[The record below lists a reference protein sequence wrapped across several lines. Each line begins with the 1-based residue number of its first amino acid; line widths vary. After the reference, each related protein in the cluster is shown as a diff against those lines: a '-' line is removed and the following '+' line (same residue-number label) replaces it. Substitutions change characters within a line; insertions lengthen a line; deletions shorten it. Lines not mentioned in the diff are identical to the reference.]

1 MDCLPE
7 LVVAKRKAISS
18 AKMAKR
24 LRRFVGENQRP
35 DAPEDEDGD
44 VGDDGVQNA
53 TKPAASGELL
63 CRIPE
68 ETLFQLQ
75 QIYEALE
82 GASGVK
88 PTSSAPSLTDLIAAS
103 AGDDG
108 EAESMSGGNEASVV
122 TPEKTTKQKRVRGG
136 EEPATA
142 SKANGGGGG
151 SSIGT
156 SPKTKKKK
164 SRRKSNAT

>member
-7 LVVAKRKAISS
+7 LVVAKRKTISS

-35 DAPEDEDGD
+35 DAPEDGDGD
-44 VGDDGVQNA
+44 VGEDDVPSA

-82 GASGVK
+82 SAGGVK
-88 PTSSAPSLTDLIAAS
+88 PVSSAPSLTDLISAS
-103 AGDDG
+103 AGDKG
-108 EAESMSGGNEASVV
+108 GAEPSGGNEASVV

-142 SKANGGGGG
+142 SKANGGGAG

-156 SPKTKKKK
+156 SPKMKKKK
-164 SRRKSNAT
+164 ARRKSNAT

>member
-7 LVVAKRKAISS
+7 LVVAKRKTISS

-35 DAPEDEDGD
+35 DAPEGGDGD
-44 VGDDGVQNA
+44 VGDDDVPNA

-88 PTSSAPSLTDLIAAS
+88 PASSAPSLTDLIAAS
-103 AGDDG
+103 VGDGG
-108 EAESMSGGNEASVV
+108 EAEPMSGGNETSVV

-142 SKANGGGGG
+142 SKANGGGG

-156 SPKTKKKK
+156 SPKMKKKK
-164 SRRKSNAT
+164 ARRKSNAT

>member
-7 LVVAKRKAISS
+7 LVVAKRKTISS
-18 AKMAKR
+18 SKMAKR

-35 DAPEDEDGD
+35 DAPEGGDGD
-44 VGDDGVQNA
+44 VGDDDVTNA
-53 TKPAASGELL
+53 TKPAATGELL

-88 PTSSAPSLTDLIAAS
+88 PASRAPSLTDIIAAS
-103 AGDDG
+103 AGDNG
-108 EAESMSGGNEASVV
+108 ETEPSGGNEASVV
-122 TPEKTTKQKRVRGG
+122 TPEKTTKKRARGG

-151 SSIGT
+151 GSSIGA
-156 SPKTKKKK
+156 SPKMKKKA
-164 SRRKSNAT
+164 RRKSNAT

>member
-7 LVVAKRKAISS
+7 LVVAKRKTISS
-18 AKMAKR
+18 SKMAKR

-35 DAPEDEDGD
+35 DAPEGGDGD
-44 VGDDGVQNA
+44 VGDDDVRNA

-82 GASGVK
+82 GACSVK
-88 PTSSAPSLTDLIAAS
+88 PASSAPSLTDLIAAS
-103 AGDDG
+103 AGDNG
-108 EAESMSGGNEASVV
+108 EAEPSGGNEASVV
-122 TPEKTTKQKRVRGG
+122 TPKKATKQKRLRGS

-142 SKANGGGGG
+142 SKASGGGAG
-151 SSIGT
+151 SSIGA
-156 SPKTKKKK
+156 SPKMKKKK
-164 SRRKSNAT
+164 ARRKSNAT

>member
-7 LVVAKRKAISS
+7 LVVAKRKTISS
-18 AKMAKR
+18 SKMAKR
-24 LRRFVGENQRP
+24 LRRFVGENQRS
-35 DAPEDEDGD
+35 DAPED
-44 VGDDGVQNA
+44 GDDDARNA

-82 GASGVK
+82 GAISGVK
-88 PTSSAPSLTDLIAAS
+88 PASSAPSLTDLIAAS
-103 AGDDG
+103 AGDNG
-108 EAESMSGGNEASVV
+108 EAEPSGGNEASVV

-142 SKANGGGGG
+142 SKAKKG
-151 SSIGT
+151 SSIGA
-156 SPKTKKKK
+156 SPKMMKKKA
-164 SRRKSNAT
+164 RRKSNAT

>member
-7 LVVAKRKAISS
+7 LVVAKRKTISS

-24 LRRFVGENQRP
+24 LRRFVNENQRP
-35 DAPEDEDGD
+35 DAPEEGDGD
-44 VGDDGVQNA
+44 VVDDDVRNA

-88 PTSSAPSLTDLIAAS
+88 SASSAPSLTDLIAAS
-103 AGDDG
+103 AGNSG
-108 EAESMSGGNEASVV
+108 EAEPESGGNETSVV
-122 TPEKTTKQKRVRGG
+122 TPEKTSKQKRARGD
-136 EEPATA
+136 EDPATA
-142 SKANGGGGG
+142 SKANSSGGGT
-151 SSIGT
+151 SS
-156 SPKTKKKK
+156 KMMKKKK
-164 SRRKSNAT
+164 ARRKSNAT

>member
-7 LVVAKRKAISS
+7 LVVAKRKTISS

-35 DAPEDEDGD
+35 DAPEGGDGD
-44 VGDDGVQNA
+44 VGDDDVPNA
-53 TKPAASGELL
+53 TKPAASAELL

-88 PTSSAPSLTDLIAAS
+88 PASSASSLTDLIAAS
-103 AGDDG
+103 AGYGG
-108 EAESMSGGNEASVV
+108 EAEPMSGGNESSVV
-122 TPEKTTKQKRVRGG
+122 TPEKTTKRKRVRGCG

-142 SKANGGGGG
+142 SKANGGGG
-151 SSIGT
+151 SSIGM
-156 SPKTKKKK
+156 SPKIKKKK
-164 SRRKSNAT
+164 ARRKSNAT

>member
-7 LVVAKRKAISS
+7 LVVAKRKTISS

-35 DAPEDEDGD
+35 DAPEGGDGD
-44 VGDDGVQNA
+44 VGDDDVQTA

-88 PTSSAPSLTDLIAAS
+88 PASSAPSLTDLIAAS
-103 AGDDG
+103 AGDGG
-108 EAESMSGGNEASVV
+108 EAEPMSGGTEASVV

-142 SKANGGGGG
+142 SKASGG

-156 SPKTKKKK
+156 SPKIKKKK